1 MMIGTR
7 VRVALIGY
15 GYWGPNLARNFS
27 SSPSTELVAICD
39 SSESRRSS
47 AASQYPLV
55 HVCSTLEDVLGLE
68 NIDAVAIATPTGSH
82 FAIARAAL
90 EKGLHV
96 FVEKPLTDSTASS
109 AELVALAESRGLIL
123 HVDHTFVYT
132 EAVRTLKRLV
142 ESGDIGDL
150 LYFDSTRVNLGLFQ
164 PDVNVIWDLAVHDL
178 SILQFVTNKQ
188 VCRVSAT
195 GLRHPRATQ
204 ESAAFMT
211 LFYDDN
217 FAAHIDVSWMSPVK
231 IRRTLLSGTRKMVV
245 YDDLETTEKLK
256 IYDSGVDISDD
267 PDAVRQAL
275 IAYRTG
281 DMVAPKIP
289 STEAL
294 QVEVMHF
301 AEAIANQQPTLTDG
315 RLGLELVRILEAA
328 SESMAGDGIP
338 VLIVRD

>member
-1 MMIGTR
+1 MIGAR
-7 VRVALIGY
+7 LRVALIGY
-15 GYWGPNLARNFS
+15 GYWGPNLARNFAS
-27 SSPSTELVAICD
+27 SSSTELVAICD

-47 AASQYPLV
+47 AASQYRSV
-55 HVCSTLEDVLGLE
+55 QVCSTLEEVLSLE

-82 FAIARAAL
+82 YAIARAAL

-96 FVEKPLTDSTASS
+96 FVEKPLTDSTASA
-109 AELVALAESRGLIL
+109 AELVALAESRSLIL

-231 IRRTLLSGTRKMVV
+231 LRRTLLSGTKKMVV

-267 PDAVRQAL
+267 PDTVRQAL
-275 IAYRTG
+275 IAYRIG

-294 QVEVMHF
+294 QVEVNHF
-301 AEAIANQQPTLTDG
+301 ADAIRKQQPTLTDG

-328 SESMAGDGIP
+328 SESMASDGSP
-338 VLIVRD
+338 VSIVRE